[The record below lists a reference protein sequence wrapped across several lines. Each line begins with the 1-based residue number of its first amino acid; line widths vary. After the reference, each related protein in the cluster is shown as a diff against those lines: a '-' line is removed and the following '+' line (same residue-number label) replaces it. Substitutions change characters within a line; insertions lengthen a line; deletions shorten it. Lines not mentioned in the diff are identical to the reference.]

1 MTVSCQE
8 KHNNGWHPALRR
20 PRQGMKNPNKQDG
33 DTGPPSAC
41 REQFHHA
48 ADTHTIATAASATIS
63 LPLPHAMAIGLQA
76 PKSVLPSWQ
85 QGARM
90 QPAGHNPRAM
100 MKIQKD
106 NGVHRPKSMHT
117 IANRAPPRRHNGEGA
132 AANTVSR
139 PAGRKWWSRRAPW
152 CSGTQRQCGNHGSCP
167 TTARRKRRPTGNKPA
182 SPRRRSRLPW

>member
-41 REQFHHA
+41 REPFHHA
-48 ADTHTIATAASATIS
+48 ADTTHNC
-63 LPLPHAMAIGLQA
+63 HCCFCNN
-76 PKSVLPSWQ
+76 
-85 QGARM
+85 
-90 QPAGHNPRAM
+90 QPALVARHG
-100 MKIQKD
+100 K
-106 NGVHRPKSMHT
+106 
-117 IANRAPPRRHNGEGA
+117 RAPSARKRPAPMAARRKNATRRPQPTSNDEDTKRQWCASTEINAHHCKPNPAPTTQRRGA

-139 PAGRKWWSRRAPW
+139 PAGRKWWYLHAPW

>member
-1 MTVSCQE
+1 MNKMATPA
-8 KHNNGWHPALRR
+8 HPMPAASHSTM
-20 PRQGMKNPNKQDG
+20 RQ
-33 DTGPPSAC
+33 PP
-41 REQFHHA
+41 
-48 ADTHTIATAASATIS
+48 HTIATAASATIS
-63 LPLPHAMAIGLQA
+63 LHLPHAMASGRQA
-76 PKSVLPSWQ
+76 SESALPSRR
-85 QGARM
+85 QGALM
-90 QPAGHNPRAM
+90 KPAGHNPRAM
-100 MKIQKD
+100 MKIEKD

>member
-41 REQFHHA
+41 REPFHHA
-48 ADTHTIATAASATIS
+48 ADTTHNCHRSFCNN
-63 LPLPHAMAIGLQA
+63 
-76 PKSVLPSWQ
+76 
-85 QGARM
+85 
-90 QPAGHNPRAM
+90 QPALVARHGKRAPSARKRPALM
-100 MKIQKD
+100 AARRENATRRPQPASNDEDTKD

-117 IANRAPPRRHNGEGA
+117 IANRTPPRRHNGEGA
-132 AANTVSR
+132 AANTVSI
-139 PAGRKWWSRRAPW
+139 PAGRKWWYLHAPW

-182 SPRRRSRLPW
+182 SPRRRSRPPW